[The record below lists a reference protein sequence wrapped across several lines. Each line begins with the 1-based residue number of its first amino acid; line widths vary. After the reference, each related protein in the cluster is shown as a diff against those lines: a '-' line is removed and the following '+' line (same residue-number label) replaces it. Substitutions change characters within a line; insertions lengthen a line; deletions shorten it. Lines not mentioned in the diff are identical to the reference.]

1 MIPGPQAVS
10 GRAPPLHFDSGMT
23 QRRARLSIVIGL
35 TLALTGVALAAPFA
49 PNMQPFGNPSGVHR
63 TYSTLGDVD
72 LGGDFFLSLGTNGR
86 RCSTC
91 HVPGHGYG
99 LGAAQARVLFDNTD
113 GTHPLFRPHDGA
125 NSPLMDISTVFARR
139 QAYSMLLAKGVFR
152 VGIGI
157 PASAEFSLDA
167 VDDPYGF
174 ASAQELSLF
183 RRSLPAT
190 NLKFLTHVMW
200 DGRQTFPGQ
209 TMTFNLGS
217 QANGAHLG
225 HAQAR
230 QPLTDEQRN
239 EIVTFETSLFT
250 AQASDRAAG
259 NLTDGGANGG
269 PMFLV
274 DQPFRFRI
282 NSPLSSTF
290 TPRVFTIFDAWQN
303 ATGTFGAARQSVWRG
318 QELFNFRQFAFGTQQ
333 VTCSRCHNAFNAG
346 SDSNAQFFNTG
357 TAAANRRTPDMPLY
371 TLRNTATGARQQ
383 TTDPG
388 RALITG
394 RWIDVGRFKI
404 PTLRGLAPRA
414 PYFHN
419 GMAATLEDVVSFYDV
434 RFNMGLTAQD
444 RADLAAF
451 LRAL

>member
-1 MIPGPQAVS
+1 MKA
-10 GRAPPLHFDSGMT
+10 
-23 QRRARLSIVIGL
+23 RARLAVLVAS
-35 TLALTGVALAAPFA
+35 TLALTGVAIAAPFA
-49 PNMQPFGNPSGVHR
+49 PNMQPFGNPSGTHR
-63 TYSTLGDVD
+63 TYSTLGDID
-72 LGGDFFLSLGTNGR
+72 LGGDFFLSFGTNGR

-99 LGAAQARVLFDNTD
+99 LSAAQTRVLFDNTN

-125 NSPLMDISTVFARR
+125 NAPNMDVSTVFARR
-139 QAYSMLLAKGVFR
+139 QAYSMLLSKGVFR

-157 PASAEFSLDA
+157 PADAEFSLEA

-174 ASAQELSLF
+174 ASRPQLSLF
-183 RRSLPAT
+183 RRPLPST

-200 DGRQTFPGQ
+200 DGRETFPGQ

-217 QANGAHLG
+217 QANNAHLG

-230 QPLTDEQRN
+230 QPLTDAQRS

-250 AQASDRAAG
+250 AQSSDRAAG
-259 NLTDGGANGG
+259 ILTDAGANGG

-274 DQPFRFRI
+274 DQPFRPRI
-282 NSPLSSTF
+282 NSPTSSTF
-290 TPRVFTIFDAWQN
+290 TPRVFTIYDAWQN
-303 ATGTFGAARQSVWRG
+303 ATGTQGPARQSVWRG
-318 QELFNFRQFAFGTQQ
+318 QQLFNFRPFAFGAQT
-333 VTCSRCHNAFNAG
+333 VTCSRCHNSFNAG

-357 TAAANRRTPDMPLY
+357 TTAANRRTPDMPLY
-371 TLRNTATGARQQ
+371 TLRNNTTGARQL

-388 RALITG
+388 RALVTG
-394 RWIDVGRFKI
+394 RWGDVGRFKI

-419 GMAATLEDVVSFYDV
+419 GMAATLDDVVTFYDT
-434 RFNMGLTAQD
+434 RFNIGLTAQD

>member
-1 MIPGPQAVS
+1 
-10 GRAPPLHFDSGMT
+10 MT

-125 NSPLMDISTVFARR
+125 NSPLMDVSTVFARR